1 MALNP
6 NKKLKLYYSISE
18 VAEMFD
24 VTETLLR
31 YWEKEFPTIAPK
43 KAGRNVRQY
52 TQEDIEAVRLVHN
65 LVKVRGLK
73 IAAAREIIKK
83 NKEGAQNVTE
93 VIDRLQQLREELVA
107 LRRKFRFLQIHLPSC
122 SGR

>member
-52 TQEDIEAVRLVHN
+52 TLEDIEAVRLVHN

-107 LRRKFRFLQIHLPSC
+107 LRKGLDTLV
-122 SGR
+122 

>member
-1 MALNP
+1 M
-6 NKKLKLYYSISE
+6 
-18 VAEMFD
+18 
-24 VTETLLR
+24 
-31 YWEKEFPTIAPK
+31 
-43 KAGRNVRQY
+43 
-52 TQEDIEAVRLVHN
+52 RLVHN

-107 LRRKFRFLQIHLPSC
+107 LRKGLDTLV
-122 SGR
+122 